1 MGFFTYNRN
10 KSSKIK
16 DYFKFAIAEV
26 FLVVIG
32 VLIALYFNNLNEK
45 NKVINEEK
53 TILLSL
59 HNEISSSIINLDFVV
74 SKKKQIINS
83 SSEILKY
90 TGPEGKWKSEHS
102 LDSLM
107 FYITFSG
114 WRHVPQEGVLN
125 EIINSGKLSIISD
138 QNLKT
143 LVSSL
148 PKTFSQILEEDRVL
162 RSGVWQ
168 YFDPFFNKN
177 FSTRN
182 STNYTDMLEFSEM
195 PLNFTKFDFKI
206 NELLRNKEFENII
219 SLQSTY
225 LKFNLE
231 MLFKLKIK
239 YEKIQELIEAKYKN
253 IDYTKL
259 KENIDRGVWN

>member
-1 MGFFTYNRN
+1 MGFFTYNRARI
-10 KSSKIK
+10 SKGK
-16 DYFKFAIAEV
+16 DYFKFAIFEIL
-26 FLVVIG
+26 LVVAG

-45 NKVINEEK
+45 SKIDQDEK

-59 HNEISSSIINLDFVV
+59 HNEISSSLVNLDFVV
-74 SKKKQIINS
+74 SKKKQIIKS

-90 TGPEGKWKSEHS
+90 TGPKGEWKSEHN

-125 EIINSGKLSIISD
+125 EIINSGRLSIISD

-162 RSGVWQ
+162 RTGVWQ
-168 YFDPFFNKN
+168 YFDPFFNKIS
-177 FSTRN
+177 STRN
-182 STNYTDMLEFSEM
+182 STNYIDIVEFSKM
-195 PLNFTKFDFKI
+195 PLNFTKFDFSKKNI
-206 NELLRNKEFENII
+206 LRNKEFENII

-239 YEKIQELIEAKYKN
+239 YERIQELIEKKYDDV
-253 IDYTKL
+253 DYSRL